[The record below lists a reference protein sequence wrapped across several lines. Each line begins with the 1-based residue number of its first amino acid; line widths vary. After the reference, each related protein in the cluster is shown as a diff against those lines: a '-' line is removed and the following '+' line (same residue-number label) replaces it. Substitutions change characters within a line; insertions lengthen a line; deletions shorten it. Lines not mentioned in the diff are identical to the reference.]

1 MTTGQDQTDHVG
13 VGHHRLGLATTTNC
27 HNSPV
32 TSCSGH
38 GTLLGEQLYQ
48 GQKRMRQKM
57 MLEQQ
62 RQSRG
67 AAKENLKA
75 SEQVE
80 VVTEELVRL
89 EVSVEFQVLWIWLCQ
104 GI

>member
-1 MTTGQDQTDHVG
+1 
-13 VGHHRLGLATTTNC
+13 
-27 HNSPV
+27 
-32 TSCSGH
+32 
-38 GTLLGEQLYQ
+38 
-48 GQKRMRQKM
+48 M